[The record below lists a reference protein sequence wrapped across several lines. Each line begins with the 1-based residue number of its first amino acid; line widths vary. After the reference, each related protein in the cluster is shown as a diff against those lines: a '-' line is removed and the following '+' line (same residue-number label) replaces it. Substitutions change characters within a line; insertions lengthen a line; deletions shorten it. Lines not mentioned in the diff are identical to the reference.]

1 MGKFW
6 DNCFSGRSNKE
17 LFAIAISES
26 PNMQAAHEA
35 RLIRKTAREA
45 RKRRRAPELS
55 SDWSEYEND
64 EAHGGECGVDAPNAL
79 LSLATRGEATPTHER
94 DDAETDSFGQP
105 PATRKSKRWAGG
117 GSSRPVAG
125 RLPMGQ
131 VLSIL
136 PGESAAGEESA
147 ACADGEDGGVW
158 EAVWVEGF
166 PVWSRRD

>member
-1 MGKFW
+1 M
-6 DNCFSGRSNKE
+6 R
-17 LFAIAISES
+17 AAAY
-26 PNMQAAHEA
+26 QASA
-35 RLIRKTAREA
+35 RLRVWI
-45 RKRRRAPELS
+45 
-55 SDWSEYEND
+55 
-64 EAHGGECGVDAPNAL
+64 
-79 LSLATRGEATPTHER
+79 
-94 DDAETDSFGQP
+94 
-105 PATRKSKRWAGG
+105 GG